1 MAKRLAITQIRS
13 GIGKPRKHRLVLGGL
28 GLRKMHQTVV
38 RPDTPEIR
46 GMIRKIPHLVRV
58 EELAD

>member
-1 MAKRLAITQIRS
+1 MVKRLAITLMRS
-13 GIGKPRKHRLVLGGL
+13 GVGRPRKHRLVLGGL

-46 GMIRKIPHLVRV
+46 GMIRKVPHLLRV
-58 EELAD
+58 EELQE